1 MRAAASWNGPGRIHG
16 IDLARGLAVLG
27 MLAAHLLWI
36 DPFDWT
42 RPATWIDVA
51 NGRSSILFAT
61 LAGVSI
67 ALVTGGSTP
76 LRAERLRRARVTL
89 AVRAG
94 LIWAIGVA
102 LVFTGVPVFV
112 ILPAYGILFLLAL
125 PLLTLSAPVLWAVA
139 VAVALVVPWFVPM
152 LNALPIWSSALGSE
166 ASTLVGW
173 HYPFP
178 LWIAFVAAGLA
189 IGRSRLRSA
198 AVAVRLLVGG
208 GAVAMVAYGLDAV
221 AAERLSPVQ
230 DGSLVAQVWTADA
243 HSSGILEAFG
253 SGGFAV
259 AVIGLCLLLCRTPLT
274 WLVLPVRAVGTMPLT
289 AYAGQLVVWAIWAAV
304 VLGDTGDLAGF
315 RDLDPFVPFAIG
327 TVLLCTAWALL
338 VGRGPVERFV
348 AAVTGAV
355 VGSGRR

>member
-67 ALVTGGSTP
+67 ALVTGGASP
-76 LRAERLRRARVTL
+76 VRGERLRRARRSL

-125 PLLTLSAPVLWAVA
+125 PLLTVSAPVLWSIAVGIA
-139 VAVALVVPWFVPM
+139 VVVPWCIPA
-152 LNALPIWSSALGSE
+152 LNALPVWSSPFGWE
-166 ASTLVGW
+166 ASVLVGW

-178 LWIAFVAAGLA
+178 LWIAFVVAGLA
-189 IGRSRLRSA
+189 IGRSRLRTVAVMIRLSVGGA
-198 AVAVRLLVGG
+198 AVAL
-208 GAVAMVAYGLDAV
+208 VAYGLDA
-221 AAERLSPVQ
+221 AAAAGVSPAPDDV
-230 DGSLVAQVWTADA
+230 LIAQVWTADA
-243 HSSGILEAFG
+243 HSSGILEALG

-259 AVIGLCLLLCRTPLT
+259 AVIGLCLLACRTPLT

-289 AYAGQLVVWAIWAAV
+289 AYTGQLVVWAVWAAA

-315 RDLDPFVPFAIG
+315 RGLEPFVPFTVG
-327 TVLLCTAWALL
+327 TLLLCTVWA
-338 VGRGPVERFV
+338 VSAGRGPLERLV
-348 AAVTGAV
+348 AVVTRAV